1 MKKPAIINNIIF
13 LTMNNAIKILI
24 SLYLI
29 VFAPSLLLAQQK
41 DCAVNLREA
50 QNQFEMGQVQL
61 VPGLI
66 LDCLKSGFTP
76 EEKIQAYKVLI
87 NAYIFDDNMAQAEIY
102 TLEFMRKYPEYE
114 VVATDPSEFTNLLDE
129 FNNDPRSSI
138 GLGGGLNF
146 SQVRVIRD
154 FGVNSFFVET
164 AEVGAKNEGNYN
176 SSGSGFQAGLIYNI
190 NLGPNLEI
198 SLEPM
203 IIKNTFEFEHR
214 PFDFA
219 FVEYSEDQLRIDF
232 PISLIWV
239 FKSHGKLDPYVRL
252 GGKTSNLI
260 SAKSDSKRS
269 YDNTGF
275 VAFEDVTG
283 AGLEIND
290 NRRINN
296 YWAVFG
302 GGFRYKIPRAYFFV
316 DIRYN
321 LGLVNQVN
329 MSSRNDGM
337 NENIWLYYYM
347 EDDFLLDD
355 ISISFGVS
363 KTLYKPKRK

>member
-1 MKKPAIINNIIF
+1 
-13 LTMNNAIKILI
+13 MNKATKILI
-24 SLYLI
+24 SLCLI
-29 VFAPSLLLAQQK
+29 IFSPSLLLAQQK

-50 QNQFEMGQVQL
+50 QNQFEMGQVQD
-61 VPGLI
+61 VPALI
-66 LDCLKSGFTP
+66 LDCLKSGFTT

-114 VVATDPSEFTNLLDE
+114 IVATDPSEFTNLLDE
-129 FNNDPRSSI
+129 FNNDPRSSF
-138 GLGGGLNF
+138 GVGAGLNF
-146 SQVRVIRD
+146 SQVRVIRN
-154 FGVNSFFVET
+154 FGIDSNFDLPE
-164 AEVGAKNEGNYN
+164 GGIRNEGNYN
-176 SSGSGFQAGLIYNI
+176 SSGSGFQAGFIYNI
-190 NLGPNLEI
+190 NLGSNLEI

-203 IIKNTFEFEHR
+203 IIKNTYEFEQR

-219 FVEYSEDQLRIDF
+219 FIEYSEDQLRIDF

-260 SAKSDSKRS
+260 SANSDSKRS

-283 AGLEIND
+283 PGLEIND
-290 NRRINN
+290 SRKINN
-296 YWAVFG
+296 YWAVLG
-302 GGFRYKIPRAYFFV
+302 GGLRLKIPRAYFFV
-316 DIRYN
+316 DLRYN

-329 MSSRNDGM
+329 TSSRNNGM
-337 NENIWLYYYM
+337 NENAWLYYYM
-347 EDDFLLDD
+347 EDDMLLDD
-355 ISISFGVS
+355 ISISFGVA